1 MNTTTT
7 IAYRIANDEKVCLR
21 QSQNTSRNL
30 NGGDY
35 SFYATPIYLENE
47 LIGYWYTTSS
57 EFSFDPISGTWGGD
71 SSYDLTD
78 KEFVEAVKS
87 YKFRY
92 NELKDWGEKDV
103 GCDTCNSDCSSAHGG
118 AWCDCK

>member
-1 MNTTTT
+1 MNTAT
-7 IAYRIANDEKVCLR
+7 IAYRIANEEKVCLR

-35 SFYATPIYLENE
+35 SFYATPIYLNDE

-57 EFSFDPISGTWGGD
+57 EFSFDPISGTWGED
-71 SSYDLTD
+71 SSHDLTD

-87 YKFRY
+87 YKLRY
-92 NELKDWGEKDV
+92 NELKAWGDEDA
-103 GCDTCNSDCSSAHGG
+103 NA
-118 AWCDCK
+118 

>member
-1 MNTTTT
+1 MNTLTLT
-7 IAYRIANDEKVCLR
+7 YRIANDEKVCLR

-35 SFYATPIYLENE
+35 SFYATPIYLGEE

-57 EFSFDPISGTWGGD
+57 EFSFDPISGTWGED

-78 KEFVEAVKS
+78 SEFIAAVKS
-87 YKFRY
+87 YKFRFD
-92 NELKDWGEKDV
+92 ELKVWGDEEDA
-103 GCDTCNSDCSSAHGG
+103 NA
-118 AWCDCK
+118 